1 MKITFLIPSLHG
13 GGIEIMLRDLINNFA
28 ENNYE
33 IDLIIIY
40 PSKNIYIN
48 KKINLIQLNK
58 KELFLVFLIFT
69 STC

>member
-1 MKITFLIPSLHG
+1 
-13 GGIEIMLRDLINNFA
+13 MLRDLINNFA

-58 KELFLVFLIFT
+58 KGLFLVFLIFT